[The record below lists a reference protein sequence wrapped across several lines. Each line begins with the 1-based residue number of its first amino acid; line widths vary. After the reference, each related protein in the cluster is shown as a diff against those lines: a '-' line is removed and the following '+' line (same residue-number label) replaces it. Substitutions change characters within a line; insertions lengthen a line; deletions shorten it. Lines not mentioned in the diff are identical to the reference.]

1 MLSILDMSIG
11 EVSLTTPSL
20 RKKLSLYQTL
30 LCLSKRSPIFHDKI
44 SREDLSRIILH
55 IQGCRGKYFKTI
67 PSAGATY
74 PIEVY
79 IASSGNIFP
88 LPKGLY
94 RYIPCRGKLVQ
105 IAREDVAEDYLLI
118 AAVYERTIRVYG
130 PRGYMYVREE
140 VGHLLQNLVLSL
152 VSHGLY
158 YEYTLEPDVKV
169 PKGKPEVQVNIYRAD
184 RVCSKELEGESLDE
198 IIVRR
203 SSIRSFQKR
212 PLSLRKI
219 IDVLKWSLQESLN
232 EYFTVF
238 GSKASS
244 ISLYVVVANVEGLEE
259 GIYHFN
265 ADRGSLELVKRG
277 SFSRKLYESVLM
289 QDCILKAPANIVI
302 VGNHDELVDYIA
314 GAVGQNIYLNS
325 TAQGLGTVAVG
336 AFYDEEVAD
345 VLGTDM
351 RPRYV
356 MPIGVPLVSL
366 ERIEYRV

>member
-1 MLSILDMSIG
+1 MLSILDMSIV

-20 RKKLSLYQTL
+20 RKKPSLHQTL
-30 LCLSKRSPIFHDKI
+30 LCLSKRSPVFHDKI

-55 IQGCRGKYFKTI
+55 IQGCRGKYFKTV

-94 RYIPCRGKLVQ
+94 RYISCKGKLVQ
-105 IAREDVAEDYLLI
+105 VADEGVTEDYLLI

-140 VGHLLQNLVLSL
+140 VGHLLQNLALSL

-158 YEYTLEPDVKV
+158 YEYTLEPSLKV
-169 PKGKPEVQVNIYRAD
+169 PKGKPEAKVKVYRAD
-184 RVCSKELEGESLDE
+184 RICSEELEGMSLDE

-203 SSIRSFQKR
+203 RSIRSFQKR

-219 IDVLKWSLQESLN
+219 IDVLKWSLQESPN
-232 EYFTVF
+232 KYFTVF
-238 GSKASS
+238 GSKACS

-259 GIYHFN
+259 GIYYFN
-265 ADRGSLELVKRG
+265 TDRGSLELVKRG
-277 SFSRKLYESVLM
+277 SFSRKLYESALM
-289 QDCILKAPANIVI
+289 QDCVLKAPANIVI
-302 VGNHDELVDYIA
+302 AGSRNELVDYIA

-351 RPRYV
+351 KPLYI
-356 MPIGVPLVSL
+356 MPIGVPIVSL
-366 ERIEYRV
+366 ERVKYRV